1 MEAYKISMIIPVYNA
16 EQYLKKCVDSVRVQ
30 TYGNLEIM
38 LVDDGSTDSSGELC
52 DTYAEKDERIRVVHK
67 ENGGLV
73 SAWKAGVKECSGEY
87 VSFLDSDDWINP
99 EMLSEMSAYLTGN
112 DREMVISDYI
122 IERDGGS
129 QEYVWQKLAPGEYGR
144 KEIEEKIFPC
154 LLGQEERYI
163 TISRCMKLI
172 SKRLISENGNY
183 TDPAIIV
190 GEDTTIMLPVLLDCQ
205 RIVAMDHKAYYHYLY
220 VKESMVHK
228 YNEKLTENIRK
239 LIQTTDRI
247 LKDKFTGDKLEEQ
260 KKHLDQESILWYFL
274 VLKNEARGN
283 PSGYRR
289 NILKL
294 CRSEEIRDLVKRT
307 EITVNQPA
315 NKLLYLVMKHPGEVT
330 VRLLRL
336 AMIWY
341 YRS

>member
-16 EQYLKKCVDSVRVQ
+16 EQYLKKCVDSVRAQ
-30 TYGNLEIM
+30 TYGKLEII

-52 DTYAEKDERIRVVHK
+52 DAYAEKDERIRVVHK

-87 VSFLDSDDWINP
+87 VSFLDSDDWIDP
-99 EMLSEMSAYLTGN
+99 EMLSEMSVYLTGN

-247 LKDKFTGDKLEEQ
+247 LK
-260 KKHLDQESILWYFL
+260 HLDQESILWYFL

-294 CRSEEIRDLVKRT
+294 CRSEEIRDLVKKT

>member
-16 EQYLKKCVDSVRVQ
+16 EQYLKKCVDSVRAQ

-52 DTYAEKDERIRVVHK
+52 DAYAEKDERILVVHK

>member
-16 EQYLKKCVDSVRVQ
+16 EQYLKKCVDSVRAQ

-38 LVDDGSTDSSGELC
+38 LVDDGSADSSGELC
-52 DTYAEKDERIRVVHK
+52 DAYAEKDERIRVVHK

-87 VSFLDSDDWINP
+87 VSFLDSDDWIDP

-294 CRSEEIRDLVKRT
+294 CRSEEIRELVKRT

>member
-16 EQYLKKCVDSVRVQ
+16 EQYLKKCVDSVRAQ

-38 LVDDGSTDSSGELC
+38 LVDDGSTDGSGELC
-52 DTYAEKDERIRVVHK
+52 DAYAEKDERIRVVHK

-87 VSFLDSDDWINP
+87 VSFLDSDDWIDP
-99 EMLSEMSAYLTGN
+99 EMLSEMSVYLTGN

>member
-16 EQYLKKCVDSVRVQ
+16 EQYLKKCVDSVRAQ

-73 SAWKAGVKECSGEY
+73 SAWKAGVKECRGEY

>member
-16 EQYLKKCVDSVRVQ
+16 EQYLKKCVDSVRAQ

-52 DTYAEKDERIRVVHK
+52 DAYAEKDERIRVVHK

-73 SAWKAGVKECSGEY
+73 SAWKAGVEECSGEY
-87 VSFLDSDDWINP
+87 VSFLDSDDWIDP

-129 QEYVWQKLAPGEYGR
+129 QEYVWQKLVPGVYGR

-172 SKRLISENGNY
+172 SKRLIAENGSY

-260 KKHLDQESILWYFL
+260 QSHLDQESVLWYFL

-283 PSGYRR
+283 PSGYCR

-294 CRSEEIRDLVKRT
+294 CRSEEIRNLVKRT

-315 NKLLYLVMKHPGEVT
+315 NKLLYLVMKHPNELT

>member
-16 EQYLKKCVDSVRVQ
+16 EQYLKKCVDSVRAQ

-172 SKRLISENGNY
+172 SKRLIAENGNY

-260 KKHLDQESILWYFL
+260 QRHLDQESILWYFL

>member
-1 MEAYKISMIIPVYNA
+1 MEVYKISMIIPVYNA
-16 EQYLKKCVDSVRVQ
+16 EQYLKKCVDSVRAQ
-30 TYGNLEIM
+30 TYGNLEII
-38 LVDDGSTDSSGELC
+38 LVDDGSTDSSGAHC
-52 DTYAEKDERIRVVHK
+52 DAYAEKDERIRVVHK

-112 DREMVISDYI
+112 EREMVISDYI

-144 KEIEEKIFPC
+144 KEIEKKIFPC

>member
-16 EQYLKKCVDSVRVQ
+16 EQYLKKCVDSVRAQ

-52 DTYAEKDERIRVVHK
+52 DAYAEKDERIRVVHK

-87 VSFLDSDDWINP
+87 VSFLDSDDWIDP
-99 EMLSEMSAYLTGN
+99 EMLSEMSVYLTGN

-247 LKDKFTGDKLEEQ
+247 LKDKFIGDKLEEQ
-260 KKHLDQESILWYFL
+260 QRHLDQESILWYFL

-294 CRSEEIRDLVKRT
+294 CRSKEIRDLVKRT

>member
-16 EQYLKKCVDSVRVQ
+16 EQYLKKCVDSVRAQ

-336 AMIWY
+336 AMICY

>member
-16 EQYLKKCVDSVRVQ
+16 EQYLKKCVDSVRAQ

-52 DTYAEKDERIRVVHK
+52 DAYAEKDERIRVVHK

-87 VSFLDSDDWINP
+87 VSFLDSDDWIDP
-99 EMLSEMSAYLTGN
+99 EMLSEMSVYLTGN

-122 IERDGGS
+122 IERDGRS

-294 CRSEEIRDLVKRT
+294 CRSEEIRDLVKKT

>member
-16 EQYLKKCVDSVRVQ
+16 EQYLKKCVDSVRAQ
-30 TYGNLEIM
+30 TYGKLEIM

-52 DTYAEKDERIRVVHK
+52 DAYAEKDERIRVVHK

-87 VSFLDSDDWINP
+87 VSFLDSDDWIDL

-260 KKHLDQESILWYFL
+260 QSHLDQESILWYFL

>member
-16 EQYLKKCVDSVRVQ
+16 EQYLKKCVDSVRAQ

-52 DTYAEKDERIRVVHK
+52 DAYAEKDERIRVVHK

-87 VSFLDSDDWINP
+87 VSFLDSDDWIDP

-129 QEYVWQKLAPGEYGR
+129 QEYVWQKLVPGEYGR

-172 SKRLISENGNY
+172 SKRLIAENGSY

-247 LKDKFTGDKLEEQ
+247 LKDKFSGDKLEEQ
-260 KKHLDQESILWYFL
+260 KKHLDQESVLWYFL

-315 NKLLYLVMKHPGEVT
+315 NKLLYLVMKHPNELT

>member
-16 EQYLKKCVDSVRVQ
+16 EQYLKKCVDSVRAQ
-30 TYGNLEIM
+30 TYGNLEII

-52 DTYAEKDERIRVVHK
+52 DAYAEKDERIRVVHK

-87 VSFLDSDDWINP
+87 VSFLDSDDWIDP

-260 KKHLDQESILWYFL
+260 QSHLDQESVLWYFL

-283 PSGYRR
+283 PSGYCR

-294 CRSEEIRDLVKRT
+294 CRSEEIRNLVKRT

-315 NKLLYLVMKHPGEVT
+315 NKLLYLVMKHPNELT

>member
-1 MEAYKISMIIPVYNA
+1 MEVYKISMIIPVYNA
-16 EQYLKKCVDSVRVQ
+16 EQYLKKCVDSVRAQ
-30 TYGNLEIM
+30 TYGKLEII

-52 DTYAEKDERIRVVHK
+52 DAYAEKDERIRVVHK

-122 IERDGGS
+122 IERDDGS

-260 KKHLDQESILWYFL
+260 QIHLDQESILWYFL

>member
-16 EQYLKKCVDSVRVQ
+16 EQYLKKCVDSVRAQ

-52 DTYAEKDERIRVVHK
+52 DAYAEKDERIRVVHK

-87 VSFLDSDDWINP
+87 VSFLDSDDWIDP

-122 IERDGGS
+122 IERDGWS

-172 SKRLISENGNY
+172 SKRLIAENGSY

-247 LKDKFTGDKLEEQ
+247 LKDKFSGDKLEEQ
-260 KKHLDQESILWYFL
+260 KKHLDQESVLWYFL

-294 CRSEEIRDLVKRT
+294 CRSEEIRNLVKRT

>member
-16 EQYLKKCVDSVRVQ
+16 EQYLKKCVDSVRAQ
-30 TYGNLEIM
+30 TYGKLEIM

-52 DTYAEKDERIRVVHK
+52 DAYAEKDERIRVVHK

>member
-16 EQYLKKCVDSVRVQ
+16 EQYLKKCVDSVRAQ

-52 DTYAEKDERIRVVHK
+52 DAYAEKDERIRVIHK
-67 ENGGLV
+67 GNGGLV

-87 VSFLDSDDWINP
+87 VSFLDSDDWIDP

-129 QEYVWQKLAPGEYGR
+129 QEYVWQKLVPGVYGR

-172 SKRLISENGNY
+172 SKRLIAENGSY

-260 KKHLDQESILWYFL
+260 QSHLDQESVLWYFL

-283 PSGYRR
+283 PSGYCR

-294 CRSEEIRDLVKRT
+294 CRSEEIRNLVKRT

-315 NKLLYLVMKHPGEVT
+315 NKLLYLVMKHPNELT

>member
-1 MEAYKISMIIPVYNA
+1 MEVYKISMIIPVYNA
-16 EQYLKKCVDSVRVQ
+16 EQYLKKCVDSVRAQ

-190 GEDTTIMLPVLLDCQ
+190 GEDTTIMLPVLFDCQ

>member
-16 EQYLKKCVDSVRVQ
+16 EQYLKKCVDSVRAQ

>member
-16 EQYLKKCVDSVRVQ
+16 EQYLKKCVDSVRAQ
-30 TYGNLEIM
+30 TYGSLEIM
-38 LVDDGSTDSSGELC
+38 LVDDGSADSSGELC
-52 DTYAEKDERIRVVHK
+52 DAYAEKDERIRVVHK

-87 VSFLDSDDWINP
+87 VSFLDSDDWIDP

-294 CRSEEIRDLVKRT
+294 CRSEEIRNLVKRT

>member
-16 EQYLKKCVDSVRVQ
+16 EQYLKKCVDSVRAQ
-30 TYGNLEIM
+30 IYGNLEIM

-52 DTYAEKDERIRVVHK
+52 DAYAEKDERIRVVHK

-73 SAWKAGVKECSGEY
+73 SAWKAGVEECSGEY
-87 VSFLDSDDWINP
+87 VSFLDSDDWIDP
-99 EMLSEMSAYLTGN
+99 EMLSEMSAYLAGN

-260 KKHLDQESILWYFL
+260 QSHLDQESILWYFL

-283 PSGYRR
+283 PSDYRR

>member
-1 MEAYKISMIIPVYNA
+1 MEAYKISMIIPVFNA
-16 EQYLKKCVDSVRVQ
+16 EQYLKKCVDSVRAQ
-30 TYGNLEIM
+30 TYGKLEII
-38 LVDDGSTDSSGELC
+38 LVDDGSTDSSGGLC
-52 DTYAEKDERIRVVHK
+52 DAYAEKDERIRVVHK

-87 VSFLDSDDWINP
+87 VSFLDSDDWIDP

-260 KKHLDQESILWYFL
+260 QSHLDQESILWYFL

-294 CRSEEIRDLVKRT
+294 CRSEEIRNLVKRT

>member
-1 MEAYKISMIIPVYNA
+1 MEVYKISMIIPVYNA
-16 EQYLKKCVDSVRVQ
+16 EQYLKKCVDSVRAQ

-87 VSFLDSDDWINP
+87 VSFLDSDDWIDP

-205 RIVAMDHKAYYHYLY
+205 RIVAMDHQAYYHYLY

>member
-16 EQYLKKCVDSVRVQ
+16 EQYLKKCVDSVRAQ

-52 DTYAEKDERIRVVHK
+52 DAYAEKDERIRVVHK

-87 VSFLDSDDWINP
+87 DSFLDSDDWIDP
-99 EMLSEMSAYLTGN
+99 EMLSEMSVYLTGN

>member
-16 EQYLKKCVDSVRVQ
+16 EQYLKKCVDSVRAQ

-52 DTYAEKDERIRVVHK
+52 DAYAEKDERIRVVHK

-87 VSFLDSDDWINP
+87 VSFLDSDDWIDP

-129 QEYVWQKLAPGEYGR
+129 QEYVWQKLVPGVYGR

-172 SKRLISENGNY
+172 SKRLIAENGSY

-260 KKHLDQESILWYFL
+260 QSHLDQESILWYFL

-289 NILKL
+289 NILEL

-315 NKLLYLVMKHPGEVT
+315 NKLLYLVMKHPNEVT

>member
-16 EQYLKKCVDSVRVQ
+16 EQYLKKCVDSVRAQ

-52 DTYAEKDERIRVVHK
+52 DAYAEKDERIRVVHK

-260 KKHLDQESILWYFL
+260 QSHLDQESILWYFL

>member
-1 MEAYKISMIIPVYNA
+1 MEVYKISMIIPVYNA
-16 EQYLKKCVDSVRVQ
+16 EQYLKKCVDSVRAQ

-52 DTYAEKDERIRVVHK
+52 DAYAEKDERIRVVHK

-122 IERDGGS
+122 IERDDGS

>member
-16 EQYLKKCVDSVRVQ
+16 EQYLKKCVDSVRAQ

-52 DTYAEKDERIRVVHK
+52 DTYEEKDERIRVVHK

>member
-16 EQYLKKCVDSVRVQ
+16 EQYLKKCVDSVRAQ
-30 TYGNLEIM
+30 TYGKLEIM

>member
-16 EQYLKKCVDSVRVQ
+16 EQYLKKCVDSVRAQ

-315 NKLLYLVMKHPGEVT
+315 NKLLYLAMKHPGEVT

>member
-16 EQYLKKCVDSVRVQ
+16 EQYLKKCVDSVRAQ

-38 LVDDGSTDSSGELC
+38 LVDDGSADSSGELC
-52 DTYAEKDERIRVVHK
+52 DAYAEKDERIRVVHK

-87 VSFLDSDDWINP
+87 VSFLDSDDWIDP

-294 CRSEEIRDLVKRT
+294 CRSEEIRNLVKRT

>member
-1 MEAYKISMIIPVYNA
+1 
-16 EQYLKKCVDSVRVQ
+16 
-30 TYGNLEIM
+30 
-38 LVDDGSTDSSGELC
+38 
-52 DTYAEKDERIRVVHK
+52 
-67 ENGGLV
+67 
-73 SAWKAGVKECSGEY
+73 
-87 VSFLDSDDWINP
+87 
-99 EMLSEMSAYLTGN
+99 
-112 DREMVISDYI
+112 
-122 IERDGGS
+122 
-129 QEYVWQKLAPGEYGR
+129 
-144 KEIEEKIFPC
+144 
-154 LLGQEERYI
+154 
-163 TISRCMKLI
+163 MKLI
-172 SKRLISENGNY
+172 SKRLIAENGNY

-247 LKDKFTGDKLEEQ
+247 LKDKFSGDKLEEQ
-260 KKHLDQESILWYFL
+260 QSHLDQESVLWYFL

-283 PSGYRR
+283 PSGYCR

-294 CRSEEIRDLVKRT
+294 CRSEEIRNLVKRT

>member
-16 EQYLKKCVDSVRVQ
+16 EQYLKKCVDSVRAQ

-52 DTYAEKDERIRVVHK
+52 DAYAEKDERIRVVHK

-87 VSFLDSDDWINP
+87 VSFLDSDDWIDP

-260 KKHLDQESILWYFL
+260 QRHLDQESILWYFL

-294 CRSEEIRDLVKRT
+294 CRSEEIRNLVKRT
-307 EITVNQPA
+307 EITVNQPS

>member
-16 EQYLKKCVDSVRVQ
+16 EQYLKKCVDSVRAQ

-52 DTYAEKDERIRVVHK
+52 DAYAEKDERIRVVHK

-172 SKRLISENGNY
+172 SKRLIAENGSY

-228 YNEKLTENIRK
+228 YSRGLTENIRK
-239 LIQTTDRI
+239 LIETTDRI

-260 KKHLDQESILWYFL
+260 QRHLDQESILWYFL

-294 CRSEEIRDLVKRT
+294 CRSEEIRKLVKRT

-336 AMIWY
+336 AMVWY

>member
-16 EQYLKKCVDSVRVQ
+16 EQYLKKCVDSVRAQ

-228 YNEKLTENIRK
+228 YNEKLTENIRN

-260 KKHLDQESILWYFL
+260 KKHLDQESMLWYFL

>member
-16 EQYLKKCVDSVRVQ
+16 EQYLKKCVDSVRAQ
-30 TYGNLEIM
+30 TYENLEIM

-52 DTYAEKDERIRVVHK
+52 DAYAEEDARIRVVHK
-67 ENGGLV
+67 KNGGLV

-87 VSFLDSDDWINP
+87 VSFLDSDDWIDP
-99 EMLSEMSAYLTGN
+99 DMFSEMSVYLTGN

-122 IERDGGS
+122 IERDNGS
-129 QEYVWQKLAPGEYGR
+129 QEYVWQKLAPGEYNR
-144 KEIEEKIFPC
+144 AEIEKKVFPY

-163 TISRCMKLI
+163 AISRCMKLI
-172 SKRLISENGNY
+172 SKRLIAENGNY

-190 GEDTTIMLPVLLDCQ
+190 GEDTTIMLPVILDCQ

-228 YNEKLTENIRK
+228 YNKKLTENIRK

-260 KKHLDQESILWYFL
+260 KKHLDQESVLWYFL

-289 NILKL
+289 NILEL
-294 CRSEEIRDLVKRT
+294 CRSEEIRELVKRT

-315 NKLLYLVMKHPGEVT
+315 NKLLYLVMKHPNEVT

>member
-1 MEAYKISMIIPVYNA
+1 MEAYNISMIIPVYNA
-16 EQYLKKCVDSVRVQ
+16 EQYLKKCVDSVRAQ

>member
-16 EQYLKKCVDSVRVQ
+16 EQYLKKCVDSVRAQ

-52 DTYAEKDERIRVVHK
+52 DAYAEKDERIRVVHK

-122 IERDGGS
+122 IERDGGN

-172 SKRLISENGNY
+172 SKRLIAENGNY

-260 KKHLDQESILWYFL
+260 QRHLDQESVLWYFL

-283 PSGYRR
+283 PSSYRR